1 MLNIKT
7 NRCVGGGWEILA
19 IDPETNLEVWSLDVY
34 RNLLGTS
41 VVVYLHDEN
50 GMVHRSFNGNRLREH
65 LPECVQ
71 NFLNLIS
78 DGVCVADA

>member
-7 NRCVGGGWEILA
+7 NRCAGGGWEILA

-34 RNLLGTS
+34 KNLLGTS
-41 VVVYLHDEN
+41 VVLYLHDEN
-50 GMVHRSFNGNRLREH
+50 GMVHHSFNGNRLRKY

-78 DGVCVADA
+78 DSGCIAL